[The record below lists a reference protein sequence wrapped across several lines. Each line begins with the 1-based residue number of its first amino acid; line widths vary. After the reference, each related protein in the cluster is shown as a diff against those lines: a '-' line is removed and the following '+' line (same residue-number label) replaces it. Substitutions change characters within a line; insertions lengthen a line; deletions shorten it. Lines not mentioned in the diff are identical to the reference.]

1 MQQPTSLVKFTGPEA
16 GLRILSDSQLR
27 WSAPVLFADP
37 FELNHHSS
45 LNFDSRKLL
54 SSCVKSTMGLIF
66 SRDDPMGSSPLIK
79 AIRRW
84 RSEDRFDNEEEAQ
97 EVLSELLTSM
107 VQHREPEM
115 LRLMKDWRDY
125 TRRLRILCL
134 SEKHDENSLWWRYA
148 DNHRGIAIRFACGD
162 ETSLPRPMAVRYT
175 ETKPEI
181 TPLSEQMEI
190 LMNQTNVEVQKSF
203 PDKFLSKSKADIKER
218 EWRILQQVDGNNL
231 PDNES
236 LWYEEVPFQET
247 EVRAIYFGVATDA
260 RLKQDISNLVKRRYP
275 KTKLFQARTQAA
287 NFELEFDRIDS
298 NGALLEQ

>member
-1 MQQPTSLVKFTGPEA
+1 MQQPTSLVKFTDPEA
-16 GLRILSDSQLR
+16 GIRILSDSQLR
-27 WSAPVLFADP
+27 WSAPALFADP
-37 FELNHHSS
+37 FELNHHST

-115 LRLMKDWRDY
+115 LRLMKDWRNY

-134 SEKHDENSLWWRYA
+134 TEKHDENSLWRRYA
-148 DNHRGIAIRFACGD
+148 DNHRGISIRFACGD
-162 ETSLPRPMAVRYT
+162 ETSLPKPLAVRYT

-181 TPLSEQMEI
+181 TPLAEQMEI
-190 LMNQTNVEVQKSF
+190 LMNQTNVEFQDSF

-218 EWRILQQVDGNNL
+218 EWRILRHVDGNNL
-231 PDNES
+231 PEDET
-236 LWYEEVPFQET
+236 LWYEQVPFQET
-247 EVRAIYFGVATDA
+247 EVRAIYFGVATDP

-275 KTKLFQARTQAA
+275 RTKLYQARTQAA

-298 NGALLEQ
+298 NGALIEQ